1 MKQTIKYVRFEDT
14 KVLIVPTAVGVAL
27 LEQRL
32 GQKPTID
39 TIAGQEIAAFVVDLK
54 SEIKHFR
61 QETNKS
67 RNTTT
72 LYAYTVANTK
82 FDLVV
87 PAFVEEKKEEK
98 K

>member
-14 KVLIVPTAVGVAL
+14 KVLIVPTAVGVEL
-27 LEQRL
+27 LKQRL
-32 GQKPTID
+32 GQEPATD

-72 LYAYTVANTK
+72 LYAYTVGNTK